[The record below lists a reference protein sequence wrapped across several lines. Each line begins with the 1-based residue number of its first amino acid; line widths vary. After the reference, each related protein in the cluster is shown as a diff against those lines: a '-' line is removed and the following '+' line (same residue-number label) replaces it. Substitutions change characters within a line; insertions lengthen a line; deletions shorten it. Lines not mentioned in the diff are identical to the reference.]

1 MFELNGLM
9 VTVHAQEILEAL
21 ERAAD
26 HFSDGFAR
34 FLLFANTSR
43 TTNIQSNFV
52 ESWLQFGIKDR
63 SIQAESESWDQNIL
77 LRRSDLV

>member
-43 TTNIQSNFV
+43 ATNIQSNFV
-52 ESWLQFGIKDR
+52 ESWLQFGIK
-63 SIQAESESWDQNIL
+63 SPFFKNAINVNSFIEIIL
-77 LRRSDLV
+77 QI